1 MITPGERVVLAD
13 LSGPGRVTHIWMT
26 VTRLRA
32 LNEPSPRFL
41 RAQVLE
47 VFYDDL
53 TEPSVSVPALDLF
66 GVVHGVPASYASS
79 LTACNDGLGLD
90 ARIPMPF
97 GERIRVEYENASDE
111 IALLYYQVDVL
122 LGPQPDGVGVLHAM
136 FTRENPTTHRRD
148 LVDPRRAARP
158 RPLSGYDRWCPSLRP
173 ALVGRGRDQGLLR
186 RRDRAD
192 DLRHRH
198 RGLPRLGLGSRR
210 VRRARVGR
218 AARGRAPPRPD
229 GGWSLVSFY
238 RWHLSDPIVF
248 RDSIKVTLQQIGSAV
263 FGRVKNRRSRCS
275 DEDVTTAGDG
285 WIEGGFGAFTL
296 YERSDD
302 WCATGFAYCRDAQ
315 PVVRVDAAV
324 RDRGSRRHPRRSPSD
339 AAIADEYPWRL
350 MPRRFWVETLG
361 CPKNQVDSDKLTGTL
376 VADGLVPADAPADA
390 DLVVVNT
397 CAFIEEAR
405 QESIETILGM
415 AGARKRGARLV
426 VTGCLAERSGAELA
440 TALPEVDAVAGFA
453 RGGAGDPRPQAGRA
467 GDGPVAPC
475 RGPRPP
481 RRGHT

>member
-1 MITPGERVVLAD
+1 
-13 LSGPGRVTHIWMT
+13 MT
-26 VTRLRA
+26 VARLRA

-53 TEPSVSVPALDLF
+53 TEPSISVPALDLF

-122 LGPQPDGVGVLHAM
+122 IGPQPDGVGALHAL

-148 LVDPRRAARP
+148 LVVLDGLRGPGRFLGMTGGVRAFDQRWWGEGELKIYFDGETVPTICGTGTEDYLGSAWGLAEFAAPESGAPLVTGPRR
-158 RPLSGYDRWCPSLRP
+158 
-173 ALVGRGRDQGLLR
+173 DQ
-186 RRDRAD
+186 
-192 DLRHRH
+192 
-198 RGLPRLGLGSRR
+198 S
-210 VRRARVGR
+210 
-218 AARGRAPPRPD
+218 

-263 FGRVKNRRSRCS
+263 FGRGEEQALALFR
-275 DEDVTTAGDG
+275 EDVTTAGDG

-302 WCATGFAYCRDAQ
+302 WCATGFAYCRDPQ
-315 PVVRVDAAV
+315 PVVRVDAA
-324 RDRGSRRHPRRSPSD
+324 
-339 AAIADEYPWRL
+339 IA
-350 MPRRFWVETLG
+350 T
-361 CPKNQVDSDKLTGTL
+361 
-376 VADGLVPADAPADA
+376 A
-390 DLVVVNT
+390 DL
-397 CAFIEEAR
+397 
-405 QESIETILGM
+405 
-415 AGARKRGARLV
+415 
-426 VTGCLAERSGAELA
+426 
-440 TALPEVDAVAGFA
+440 
-453 RGGAGDPRPQAGRA
+453 
-467 GDGPVAPC
+467 DGIPD
-475 RGPRPP
+475 
-481 RRGHT
+481 GHLRMQR